1 MVYVPSKKS
10 EHKHRQPLRYLAL
23 RLLKAQGV
31 LFADGSDRH
40 HHAVVSNLDWDPAR
54 LLIWHREKAGTIE
67 HAHDEFK
74 NGLAAG
80 HMPSQR
86 FAINATWLKLAIL
99 SYNIAG
105 AIKGLCFSP
114 EERTARFKKY
124 RLLLVHVAGR
134 MNRNNCVMR
143 LRLCASEQTI
153 ARLSAVWKVFAL
165 PTQASR
171 TQPWPRV
178 A

>member
-1 MVYVPSKKS
+1 M
-10 EHKHRQPLRYLAL
+10 Q
-23 RLLKAQGV
+23 
-31 LFADGSDRH
+31 
-40 HHAVVSNLDWDPAR
+40 
-54 LLIWHREKAGTIE
+54 WHRGKAGTVE
-67 HAHDEFK
+67 HAHDELK

-86 FAINATWLKLAIL
+86 FAVNAASLKLAIL
-99 SYNIAG
+99 NYNIAS

-134 MNRNNCVMR
+134 MKRNHCVMR

-153 ARLSAVWKVFAL
+153 ARIKAVWKVFWL
-165 PTQASR
+165 PTQA
-171 TQPWPRV
+171 
-178 A
+178 